1 MSGPFARI
9 LAQALVVGFNVVS
22 KAFVQA
28 YQQAAANPNA
38 AKEAATKAQSVV
50 RKHMATDEALKVLN
64 LEELPRT
71 SAELTERYLKYF
83 NANDPK
89 KGGSFYLQ
97 SKFFRARE
105 AVEKEMRA
113 NGTDMGGAGEA
124 GQQPGQ
130 EQQQQQDAQT
140 KDK

>member
-130 EQQQQQDAQT
+130 EQDAQT

>member
-38 AKEAATKAQSVV
+38 AKEAASKTQSIV

-97 SKFFRARE
+97 SKFFRAKE

-113 NGTDMGGAGEA
+113 NGTDMGGVDEPGK
-124 GQQPGQ
+124 QGQ
-130 EQQQQQDAQT
+130 EHQQVKDAQA
-140 KDK
+140 KGK

>member
-38 AKEAATKAQSVV
+38 AKEAANKAQSVV

-130 EQQQQQDAQT
+130 EQQQQDAQT